1 LLARRFAEQLGRPTG
16 LAGRVV
22 GAMLNRG
29 NAKLNAAAREAL
41 KAGSGD
47 RVLELGFGGGADLR
61 ALLDAG
67 VERVVGV
74 DVSGDMVAAARKRY
88 AGEVGLELHE
98 ASVDALPLG
107 DGAVTRA
114 ISIHTIYFWPDA
126 AAGARELRR
135 VVAPGGR
142 LVLGFQARSKMEG
155 NRIHRHGFTL
165 YEGDEVAALLRDAG
179 FAEVGVRPAA
189 GALLAVAG

>member
-1 LLARRFAEQLGRPTG
+1 VLSQRLAAQLGRPSG

-22 GAMLNRG
+22 AAMLNRG

-41 KAGSGD
+41 DAGAED
-47 RVLELGFGGGADLR
+47 RVLELGFGGGAGLR

-67 VERVVGV
+67 AGCVVGV
-74 DVSGDMVAAARKRY
+74 DVSPDMVAAARRRL
-88 AGEVGLELHE
+88 AGEPRVELH
-98 ASVDALPLG
+98 AGSVEALPLD

-114 ISIHTIYFWPDA
+114 VSVHTLYFWPDA

-135 VVAPGGR
+135 VLAPGGR

-155 NRIHRHGFTL
+155 NRVHRQGFTL

-179 FAEVGVRPAA
+179 FAGVEVRPAA